1 MKWENCNV
9 LYSVHYANIIWSCEL
24 KPDNV
29 LNGFRFGFRFFF
41 LSCAII
47 NISSICIFSDKWKNT
62 IVMHLYKC
70 TYLCECV
77 CVCVEERRQ
86 AQIFPQTMIYVGR
99 RRALKVNNNND
110 ELKKQSD
117 CMQLKCSLW
126 KHNNNNNNSIN
137 NNNTNVTSQPQ
148 RRLTSTKRQ
157 QQQLL
162 LRAIQV
168 RNLSVSIRHTV
179 RIFQLTRIS
188 TLVLYIVCILPTI

>member
-1 MKWENCNV
+1 M
-9 LYSVHYANIIWSCEL
+9 
-24 KPDNV
+24 
-29 LNGFRFGFRFFF
+29 
-41 LSCAII
+41 
-47 NISSICIFSDKWKNT
+47 
-62 IVMHLYKC
+62 
-70 TYLCECV
+70 

-99 RRALKVNNNND
+99 RRALKVNND

-126 KHNNNNNNSIN
+126 QHNNNNNNSN
-137 NNNTNVTSQPQ
+137 NNNNNSNVTSQPQ
-148 RRLTSTKRQ
+148 RRLASTKRQ

-168 RNLSVSIRHTV
+168 RNLSLTIRHTV

-188 TLVLYIVCILPTI
+188 TLLLYIVCTYTAYYIILFVYLYAYIESIQRDSASDQRVLS